1 MDSCTSVT
9 RLSDALIDYGLNHV
23 MAVRFID
30 KGAILFILE
39 KKNNNFIPV
48 YFISI
53 SIVDFGAFRLF
64 CRRNVEESIDL

>member
-1 MDSCTSVT
+1 
-9 RLSDALIDYGLNHV
+9 

-39 KKNNNFIPV
+39 KKNQPNNFIPV

-53 SIVDFGAFRLF
+53 SIVDFGASRLF
-64 CRRNVEESIDL
+64 CKRNGEESIDL